1 MDISALRR
9 QHDEIGL
16 TARLLRQAISD
27 DRLPRSV
34 AALRW
39 QLARQLMAHLAL
51 EDGILYPA
59 LERSLSGETRERAIA
74 LRKDTGALADRFA
87 IYLATWSDD
96 RIAAEWPAFCK
107 ETRIILDTLNSR
119 IERENRLLYPL
130 AAAAMDRNRPA
141 ARRA

>member
-1 MDISALRR
+1 MSTLRR
-9 QHDEIGL
+9 QHDEISL

-27 DRLPRSV
+27 DRLPRGV
-34 AALRW
+34 AGLRW

-51 EDGILYPA
+51 EDGILYPS
-59 LERSLSGETRERAIA
+59 LERSPNRETREQAIV
-74 LRKDTGALADRFA
+74 LRKETGALADRFA

-96 RIAAEWPAFCK
+96 RIVDEWLAFCI
-107 ETRIILDTLNSR
+107 ETRQILDALDAR

-130 AAAAMDRNRPA
+130 ADAVQRISSQT

>member
-16 TARLLRQAISD
+16 TGRLLRQAISN

-59 LERSLSGETRERAIA
+59 LERSLSDETRERAIA
-74 LRKDTGALADRFA
+74 LRKETGALADRFA

-96 RIAAEWPAFCK
+96 RIAAEWPDFCV
-107 ETRIILDTLNSR
+107 ETRLILNALDAR

-130 AAAAMDRNRPA
+130 AEATMDRHRSA